1 MYVHVCVHVCVYFK
15 AHEGGLDAA
24 DPAALKAHLGPVC
37 IVCICVHV
45 HVCACLRVTFK
56 ARGGGLDTAQHAVRQ
71 AQLGPVCM
79 HACVYVCV

>member
-1 MYVHVCVHVCVYFK
+1 VHVCACLRVTFK
-15 AHEGGLDAA
+15 ARGGGLDAA
-24 DPAALKAHLGPVC
+24 EPAVRLAHLGPVC